1 MRMGSGFSWWGAD
14 RNMPAARRPDKAD
27 GALVAR
33 RVTAGEIERLR
44 QGGAAVEQ
52 QRRLVVFADYVCP
65 FCYLAESALT
75 RLRRAHG
82 VEVEAAAF
90 ELRPPGSPLSAV
102 DVPWP
107 REDWQAVVLPLAAE
121 LKVPITYPSLSTRTR
136 KAHEAVAY
144 ARSVGLHE
152 PLHEALYRAYWEDSR
167 DIGRIDVLMEIGA
180 AVGLDRTA
188 LKVALDID
196 QWTDRV
202 VQNRVSATQL
212 GLTAVPAYL
221 LHARGGDGPVTGE
234 LRVGMQRYDEL
245 RAWVVRDD
253 I

>member
-1 MRMGSGFSWWGAD
+1 M
-14 RNMPAARRPDKAD
+14 
-27 GALVAR
+27 
-33 RVTAGEIERLR
+33 E
-44 QGGAAVEQ
+44 

-65 FCYLAESALT
+65 FCYLAESALA
-75 RLRRAHG
+75 RLRRSYG
-82 VEVEAAAF
+82 GDVEAAAY
-90 ELRPPGSPLSAV
+90 ELRPPGSPLPAG
-102 DVPWP
+102 DVAWP
-107 REDWQAVVLPLAAE
+107 REDWQAVVQPLAAE
-121 LKVPITYPSLSTRTR
+121 LDVPITYPSLSTRTR

-144 ARSVGLHE
+144 ARSVGLFE
-152 PLHEALYRAYWEDSR
+152 PLHQAVYRAYWEDSR

-202 VQNRVSATQL
+202 MQDRTSATQL
-212 GLTAVPAYL
+212 GLTAVPAYV
-221 LHARGGDGPVTGE
+221 LHERVGDGPVTGE

>member
-1 MRMGSGFSWWGAD
+1 M
-14 RNMPAARRPDKAD
+14 
-27 GALVAR
+27 
-33 RVTAGEIERLR
+33 
-44 QGGAAVEQ
+44 Q

-65 FCYLAESALT
+65 FCYLAESALA
-75 RLRRAHG
+75 RLRRTHG
-82 VEVEAAAF
+82 VDVEAAAF
-90 ELRPPGSPLSAV
+90 ELRPPGSPLSAGD

-107 REDWQAVVLPLAAE
+107 REDWQNVVLPLAAE
-121 LKVPITYPSLSTRTR
+121 LSVPITYPSLSTRTR

-144 ARSVGLHE
+144 ARSVGLYQ
-152 PLHEALYRAYWEDSR
+152 PLHEAVYRAYWQDSR
-167 DIGRIDVLMEIGA
+167 DIGRIDVLIEIGA

-202 VQNRVSATQL
+202 VQDRASATQL
-212 GLTAVPAYL
+212 GLTAVPAYVL
-221 LHARGGDGPVTGE
+221 QAQVEGGPVTGE